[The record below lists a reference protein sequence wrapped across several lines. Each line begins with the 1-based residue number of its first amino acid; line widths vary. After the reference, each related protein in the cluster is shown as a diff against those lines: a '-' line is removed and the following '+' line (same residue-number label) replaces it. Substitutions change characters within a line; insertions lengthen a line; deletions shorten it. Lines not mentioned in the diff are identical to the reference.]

1 MTLTRKGTRH
11 AHSRRGGRGCRG
23 YFGARLAAGG
33 HEVTFVARG
42 RHLKAIQERG
52 LLVRSPLGE
61 LKVPAT
67 SVVPTIAELEP
78 ADVVLVAVKLWDTE
92 NVAAQLRD
100 VVDAGTR
107 VISLQ
112 NGVRKD
118 AVLRRY
124 LPAEAVWGAVCYISA
139 VIEEPG
145 VVAHHGT
152 LQKVVFGSYDNS
164 DTRRAGAFLDACLS
178 SGIEAEL
185 SSDIERVIWEKFVF
199 LVGLSATTTAVRQP
213 IGVIR
218 SDAHTRELLRGVMAE
233 AVDVGRAAGVALDP
247 GLPDERLAFCDT
259 LPAAM
264 TSSMHNDLTQGN
276 RLELP
281 WLSGSVAD
289 LGSEFGIP
297 TPRNRTIADVLAPYE
312 LGQPDPG
319 R

>member
-1 MTLTRKGTRH
+1 MRIAVVG
-11 AHSRRGGRGCRG
+11 AGGVGG
-23 YFGARLAAGG
+23 YFGARLAAAG

-42 RHLKAIQERG
+42 RHLEAIRERG
-52 LLVRSPLGE
+52 LLVRSPLGD

-67 SVVPTIAELEP
+67 SVVATIAELEP
-78 ADVVLVAVKLWDTE
+78 ADIVLVAVKLWDTE
-92 NVAAQLRD
+92 DVAAQLRD
-100 VVDAGTR
+100 VMDERTR

-118 AVLRRY
+118 AVLRRH
-124 LPAEAVWGAVCYISA
+124 LPAQAVWGGACYISA
-139 VIEEPG
+139 AIEEPG
-145 VVAHHGT
+145 IVSHRGT
-152 LQKVVFGSYDNS
+152 LQKMVFGPYGDV
-164 DTRRAGAFLDACLS
+164 DTSHADAFLDACVS

-199 LVGLSATTTAVRQP
+199 LVGLSAMTTAVRQP

-218 SDAHTRELLRGVMAE
+218 SDVHSRELLRDVMAE
-233 AVDVGRAAGVALDP
+233 AVHVGRAAGVRLDP
-247 GLPDERLAFCDT
+247 EFADERLAFCDT

-281 WLSGSVAD
+281 WLSGSVVS
-289 LGSEFGIP
+289 LGRQFGIP

-312 LGQPDPG
+312 LGRPHPD

>member
-1 MTLTRKGTRH
+1 MRIAVVG
-11 AHSRRGGRGCRG
+11 AGGVGG

-42 RHLKAIQERG
+42 RHLEAIRQRG

-61 LKVPAT
+61 LKVPAI
-67 SVVPTIAELEP
+67 SVVATIAELEP

-100 VVDAGTR
+100 VVDEDTR

-118 AVLRRY
+118 SVLRRH
-124 LPAEAVWGAVCYISA
+124 LPAENVWGGVCYISA

-145 VVAHHGT
+145 VVSHHGAM
-152 LQKVVFGSYDNS
+152 QKVVFGPYNNA
-164 DTRRAGAFLDACLS
+164 DTQRAGDFLDACVS

-185 SSDIERVIWEKFVF
+185 SSDIERVIWEKLVF

-218 SDAHTRELLRGVMAE
+218 SNVRSRELLRDVMAE
-233 AVDVGRAAGVALDP
+233 AVAVGRAAGVTLDP
-247 GLPDERLAFCDT
+247 DFPT
-259 LPAAM
+259 
-264 TSSMHNDLTQGN
+264 
-276 RLELP
+276 
-281 WLSGSVAD
+281 SGSRSA
-289 LGSEFGIP
+289 
-297 TPRNRTIADVLAPYE
+297 TPCRPL
-312 LGQPDPG
+312 
-319 R
+319 

>member
-1 MTLTRKGTRH
+1 MRIAVVG
-11 AHSRRGGRGCRG
+11 AGGVGG

-42 RHLKAIQERG
+42 RHLEAIRDRG
-52 LLVRSPLGE
+52 LLVRSPLGD

-67 SVVPTIAELEP
+67 SVVATIAELGP

-92 NVAAQLRD
+92 DVAAQLRD
-100 VVDAGTR
+100 VVNEGTR

-124 LPAEAVWGAVCYISA
+124 LPAQNVWGGVCYISA

-145 VVAHHGT
+145 VVAHRGAM
-152 LQKVVFGSYDNS
+152 QKVVFGPYDDA
-164 DTRRAGAFLDACLS
+164 DTQRAGGFLEACVS

-199 LVGLSATTTAVRQP
+199 LVGLSATTSAVRQP
-213 IGVIR
+213 VGVIR
-218 SDAHTRELLRGVMAE
+218 SDARARELLHDVMAE
-233 AVDVGRAAGVALDP
+233 AVNVGRAAGVRLDP
-247 GLPDERLAFCDT
+247 DFADERLAFYDT
-259 LPAAM
+259 LPPAM
-264 TSSMHNDLTQGN
+264 TSSMHHDLMQGN

-281 WLSGSVAD
+281 WLSGSVVD
-289 LGSEFGIP
+289 LGRELGIP
-297 TPRNRTIADVLAPYE
+297 TPRNQTIADVLAPYE
-312 LGQPDPG
+312 LGRPDPD